1 MDVNREAISFA
12 AFSLAKILAAEL
24 LRKGILDQQEFLS
37 AISDEAER
45 QRAIPTATNADTAVL
60 LTVYRDEIDP
70 DVTDD
75 FAERRAV
82 NRSLARSRPRES
94 GGPYRGIYLCCSMV
108 VDLS

>member
-37 AISDEAER
+37 AISDEVER
-45 QRAIPTATNADTAVL
+45 QRGIATATNADAAVL

-70 DVTDD
+70 AAAD
-75 FAERRAV
+75 A
-82 NRSLARSRPRES
+82 PR
-94 GGPYRGIYLCCSMV
+94 
-108 VDLS
+108 